1 MFRHTGIH
9 RRSRR
14 SLFERRDAML
24 LLQSAFVSNASMG
37 SNPRLN
43 IKESLGIVE
52 DSRRSFIKIAF
63 PYLRIDDG
71 LKEPKDYDEYFDELD
86 AIEAQKEAKK
96 KADGSAARG
105 NQEAPS

>member
-14 SLFERRDAML
+14 SFFERRDTML

-37 SNPRLN
+37 SNPRLD

-71 LKEPKDYDEYFDELD
+71 PKEPKDYDEYFDELD
-86 AIEAQKEAKK
+86 AIEAQKEAEK
-96 KADGSAARG
+96 KAGVSAASG
-105 NQEAPS
+105 NPEAPS

>member
-14 SLFERRDAML
+14 NLFERRDAML

-37 SNPRLN
+37 SNPRLD

-52 DSRRSFIKIAF
+52 ESRRSFIKIAF

-71 LKEPKDYDEYFDELD
+71 PQEHKDYDEYFDELD
-86 AIEAQKEAKK
+86 AIEYQKDADK
-96 KADGSAARG
+96 KADGSAASG
-105 NQEAPS
+105 NPEAHS